1 MFSVKKRNPSAYKFS
16 SNYTFIILIVSFLVG
31 FAGCG
36 KNDMST
42 NSTGGTPGA
51 NEVLIQGMAFSPVSK
66 TISAGTTLKWTNN
79 DGIAHTVTSG
89 VPGSP
94 SGVFD
99 SGSIATHG
107 SFSHTFNQTGVFNY
121 YCKIHTSMTATIIVQ

>member
-1 MFSVKKRNPSAYKFS
+1 MSIIKKRNQSAYKFS

-31 FAGCG
+31 FAGCS

-42 NSTGGTPGA
+42 NNTGGTPGA
-51 NEVLIQGMAFSPVSK
+51 NEVLIQGMSFSPVSK
-66 TISAGTTLKWTNN
+66 TISAGTTIKWTNN

-99 SGSIATHG
+99 SGNLASQG
-107 SFSHTFNQTGVFNY
+107 SFSHTFNQPGVFSY
-121 YCKIHTSMTATIIVQ
+121 YCKIHTSMTATITVQ